1 MGRHD
6 AYSYHSEA
14 GRADGT
20 PGKKH
25 DSIPEGNLDECPV
38 CEEEKPFVVER
49 SGDFKGEEMCSD
61 CLSQKRAEK
70 EEDEASSVLDAIR
83 NGDNNE

>member
-20 PGKKH
+20 PGEKH

-38 CEEEKPFVVER
+38 CEEQKEGVVER
-49 SGDFKGEEMCSD
+49 SGDFVGEEMCYD
-61 CLSQKRAEK
+61 CLSQKREEK
-70 EEDEASSVLDAIR
+70 EEEEKREVLKKIRGEDE
-83 NGDNNE
+83 